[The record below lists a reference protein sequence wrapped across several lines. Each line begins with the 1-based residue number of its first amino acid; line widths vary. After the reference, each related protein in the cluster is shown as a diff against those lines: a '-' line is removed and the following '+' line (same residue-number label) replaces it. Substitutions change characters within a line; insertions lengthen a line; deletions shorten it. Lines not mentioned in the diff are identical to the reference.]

1 MNKIVEIEQCNRL
14 SSKHKEKQFIITYV
28 LKIGNKKRCTYILN
42 TNDFEMT
49 EPLTSSCKQEREET
63 IIDIAK
69 YILAKK
75 KRRYKEYILHL
86 KHYHSRCTRP
96 SCFLSNYL
104 HERIIGLCSFRNTSR
119 THFSTVNP

>member
-1 MNKIVEIEQCNRL
+1 MKKTVVIEQCNRL
-14 SSKHKEKQFIITYV
+14 SPKYKEKQFIITYV
-28 LKIGNKKRCTYILN
+28 LKIGNKKRCSYILN

-49 EPLTSSCKQEREET
+49 EPLTSSCKQEKEEA

-86 KHYHSRCTRP
+86 NHYHSKHTRP

-104 HERIIGLCSFRNTSR
+104 HERIIGLYTFKNTVQTETR
-119 THFSTVNP
+119 